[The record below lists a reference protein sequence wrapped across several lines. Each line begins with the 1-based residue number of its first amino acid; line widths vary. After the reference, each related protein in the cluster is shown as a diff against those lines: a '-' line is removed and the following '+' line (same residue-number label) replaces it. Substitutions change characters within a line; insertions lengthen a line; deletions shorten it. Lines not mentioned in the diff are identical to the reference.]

1 MLSPMTAHNQ
11 EWVIYKLADGHT
23 SDGRFVYWHHYRRV
37 ADGKEACYCS
47 LGGCNDPDLAE
58 FLRSRVSPRT
68 KPVRQRGFALFPLF
82 LWLLIQTLAAI
93 AALRTWLRR
102 KPQG

>member
-1 MLSPMTAHNQ
+1 MTTQNQ
-11 EWVIYKLADGHT
+11 EWMGYKLASGRT
-23 SDGRFVYWHHYRRV
+23 SSGRPVHWHHYRRV

-47 LGGCNDPDLAE
+47 LGGCSDPDLAE

-82 LWLLIQTLAAI
+82 LRLAIQTLAAI